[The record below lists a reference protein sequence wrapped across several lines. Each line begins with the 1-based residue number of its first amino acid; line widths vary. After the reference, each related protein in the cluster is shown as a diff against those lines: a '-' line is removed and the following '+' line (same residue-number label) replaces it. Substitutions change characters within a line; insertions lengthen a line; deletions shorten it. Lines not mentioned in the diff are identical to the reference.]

1 MRQQLSE
8 EILNVLF
15 EHLPFSWIV
24 LFQLSLSFGNLDQVM
39 CTLQLSYPG

>member
-1 MRQQLSE
+1 MRQQLSK

-15 EHLPFSWIV
+15 EYLPFSWIV
-24 LFQLSLSFGNLDQVM
+24 LFQLSFGNLDQIM